1 MTAVTAYEGCRKVF
15 ITEEAAEEERGRL
28 THLELHEHRKREG
41 GGRGGGGCPVLTPPP
56 LTRQINFRIFQL
68 ALSNLIG
75 YPVVG
80 MPAISLERVL

>member
-41 GGRGGGGCPVLTPPP
+41 GGRGGGLPCSHATAADTP
-56 LTRQINFRIFQL
+56 INFRIFQL